1 MDDLSI
7 DSDPDRVFDIANA
20 LRTTQVKAFTQSF
33 LIGLSNT
40 TGDATF
46 SEIGK
51 DVVQRRKSSSDA
63 IREARVHLGKT
74 NEKYLQFSVMMLWGG
89 ERDDEYLLYPKSTGS
104 GSPMDVATEQTMRA
118 MLTQARDELKTTKE
132 KLERARM
139 HVAYYIAIPEVR
151 ASVRYTLFENRLNK
165 KRIAAAVKINNHEFQ
180 NEGSTR
186 EIFNIDLER
195 VDREQSYFN
204 TIDKWFKHP
213 YTKNGFMEIYADG
226 TPGIE
231 TGLWY
236 DLFKGD
242 SETFREVC
250 NVLMMLCVPSATRAL
265 NELFGLESAA
275 ASYDPCVDDLTT
287 VMGGLGVAEKKYV
300 PSHRCDEVEVADV
313 VHNMAKTTFEQ
324 LIQSADKSD
333 GTSENLSLSTPHNA
347 ISSTHN
353 RTKNCTKDQFRTAD
367 GELASAFAFL
377 KDSLSS
383 FSDIPDDDQD
393 GFFFSAISKIT
404 DKKSYETS
412 QRLKR
417 LAPLFDQELVRA
429 GRATVSEFVDYFE
442 GEERLRQLLS
452 LTIALSR
459 GGVCSLPPHKILL
472 EEKFDFYTCP
482 VPLPS
487 DADDIEN
494 DKILTFEDSGSA
506 QWFLADANIRLLN
519 NIHDLHRAKWDRIMN
534 LDEDADE
541 DENTPIHTS
550 KTWDL
555 NAKDAAPQGFLRVIW
570 TPSVLNSN
578 VPILRVG
585 NVSAS
590 PLSLAVSYTTI
601 LRAFTKAMVG
611 GTNKTSVHVSTSVYM
626 AALLKLESLQ
636 SLRLINRALKKGL
649 VVQDVISGGRGVQ
662 EQLDTPN
669 NPLNPY
675 VWPKKASFLEN
686 RVKQYLNNAS
696 NSPATVAAQSSNALA
711 GVAKFDL
718 FMCLTSRPIDPPT
731 SAASRVIPLRI
742 VADGDIDRDHI
753 ISTTY
758 SANSEGAS
766 VTSKYIDN
774 ESKDVEAIP
783 RPTETINDVPAFA
796 CPDDLRACIQTLL
809 HFEFNG
815 ELDGISEVTMS
826 GLEILKRREAAL
838 RRSYS
843 ETIARGREQ
852 YSRGSTGPEDKP
864 IYTSRKRPADAEERV
879 RRNAIWTDALR
890 ELDLCGDNLYS
901 FLKDMAGTLHED
913 VTALIELEDRSME
926 ANQRM
931 YREQRRETL
940 REINRFSQRVM
951 DTAIASVFRQSKLK
965 ADLDAGLTSGNSA
978 DDAVNAMGDSVVV
991 MSEESSQRIREL
1003 ADGTAG
1009 LGFLEANSALQQFL
1023 KTQQGSPT
1031 TLRAFVLGLRGT
1043 LDAYRDYAI
1052 DALQAN
1058 QSESGRASLEYL
1070 ANPRNSYIVRLKNET
1085 FAAIRS
1091 AYMMLRR
1098 QLLSVG
1104 IRENNI
1110 PSAYSCMEGS
1120 NLALRNQFAQLCAYQ
1135 LCHSRAFSS
1144 SASMYLGATAAR
1156 MNLNMLN
1163 ISLNKMVN
1171 RVYSTNHNR
1180 PM

>member
-7 DSDPDRVFDIANA
+7 ESDPDTVFDIANA

-139 HVAYYIAIPEVR
+139 HVAYYVAIPEVR
-151 ASVRYTLFENRLNK
+151 ASVRYALFENRLNK

-180 NEGSTR
+180 SKDQQGSR
-186 EIFNIDLER
+186 FNIDLEK
-195 VDREQSYFN
+195 VNSDQDYFKQ
-204 TIDKWFKHP
+204 IDKWFKQP
-213 YTKNGFMEIYADG
+213 YTNDFMKIYAKG
-226 TPGIE
+226 GIGID
-231 TGLWY
+231 TGGWY
-236 DLFKGD
+236 DLFKDD

-275 ASYDPCVDDLTT
+275 ASYDPCVDDLTAG
-287 VMGGLGVAEKKYV
+287 MGGMVVEQREPI

-324 LIQSADKSD
+324 LIQSADNSD
-333 GTSENLSLSTPHNA
+333 GTPDNLSLSSPHNA
-347 ISSTHN
+347 ISNTHKHTTN
-353 RTKNCTKDQFRTAD
+353 CPKNDFQTAD

-383 FSDIPDDDQD
+383 FSNIPDDDQD

-472 EEKFDFYTCP
+472 QEKFDFYTCP

-487 DADDIEN
+487 DADDSEN
-494 DKILTFEDSGSA
+494 DKILTFEDSGSG

-534 LDEDADE
+534 LDEDAAE
-541 DENTPIHTS
+541 DANTPIYTS
-550 KTWDL
+550 KTWHL
-555 NAKDAAPQGFLRVIW
+555 NTSAEAQRFLRVIW

-636 SLRLINRALKKGL
+636 SLRLVNRALKRGL

-662 EQLDTPN
+662 EQLDAPN
-669 NPLNPY
+669 NPKNPY
-675 VWPKKASFLEN
+675 VWPKKTTFLDTQ
-686 RVKQYLNNAS
+686 VKQRYMNNAS

-711 GVAKFDL
+711 GVAKLEL
-718 FMCLTSRPIDPPT
+718 FACLTSRPIEPLT
-731 SAASRVIPLRI
+731 TVASRVIPLRI

-753 ISTTY
+753 ISTIY
-758 SANSEGAS
+758 GVGEAS
-766 VTSKYIDN
+766 VTSKYIDTN
-774 ESKDVEAIP
+774 YVDVTATP
-783 RPTETINDVPAFA
+783 RPTNSMNDVPAFA
-796 CPDDLRACIQTLL
+796 CPDDLRACIRTLL
-809 HFEFNG
+809 YFEFNG
-815 ELDGISEVTMS
+815 ELDGISEETMS
-826 GLEILKRREAAL
+826 GLEILQRREAAL

-852 YSRGSTGPEDKP
+852 YSRGSTAPEDKP

-965 ADLDAGLTSGNSA
+965 ADLDAGLNSGNSA

-1031 TLRAFVLGLRGT
+1031 TLRSFVLGLRGT

-1110 PSAYSCMEGS
+1110 PSAYSCIEGS

-1135 LCHSRAFSS
+1135 LSHSRAFSS